1 MALPCLP
8 PVPLSMVALIRVG
21 PCTTSSVPPAPHP
34 QASLHQMNQVRFYV
48 ADSRTMAPRVS
59 LFIGGL
65 PCGLS
70 LLEYQNL
77 LEEALATKGVGSTGP
92 AVRGYVKVLQQ
103 GLGGLECGIRGL
115 KGCRKDGRGCGRFG
129 VGGDLQTLGSWP
141 GVRESRLL
149 LSR

>member
-1 MALPCLP
+1 
-8 PVPLSMVALIRVG
+8 
-21 PCTTSSVPPAPHP
+21 
-34 QASLHQMNQVRFYV
+34 MNQVRFYV
-48 ADSRTMAPRVS
+48 ADSRTVAPRVS

-103 GLGGLECGIRGL
+103 GLGA
-115 KGCRKDGRGCGRFG
+115 G
-129 VGGDLQTLGSWP
+129 VWGTGAQGMQKWWQR
-141 GVRESRLL
+141 VRESWGRW
-149 LSR
+149 